1 MFMMMGIYIMLVSI
15 FSLLGFSL
23 QIIKNLV
30 K

>member
-30 K
+30 N